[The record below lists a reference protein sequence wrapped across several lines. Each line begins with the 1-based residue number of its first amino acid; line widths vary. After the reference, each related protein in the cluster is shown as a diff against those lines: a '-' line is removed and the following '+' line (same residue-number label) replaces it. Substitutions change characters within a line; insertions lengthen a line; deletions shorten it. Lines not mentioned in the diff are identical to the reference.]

1 MIKLYGYG
9 PAWDFPDCSPFVTK
23 VDCYLRMVELPYT
36 LVPWHTLQDL
46 QNAPKGKFP
55 YIEDNGQKIADS
67 TFIIAYLKASYGDKL
82 GEQHF
87 TVHDRAVAH
96 SMRVMLEEHLYWVLG
111 YTQWLEDAAWEAYK
125 PVFFG
130 NLSPTEQQIATA
142 QLREIVR
149 SNLQVQGLGRHSR
162 EEIYELGQADLSAVS
177 AYLGDKPYCMGD
189 RPTALDATAYA
200 FLSRTL
206 WVPYE
211 SPLKTHAESLTN
223 VAAYCRRMKERYY
236 SSNNQR

>member
-1 MIKLYGYG
+1 
-9 PAWDFPDCSPFVTK
+9 
-23 VDCYLRMVELPYT
+23 
-36 LVPWHTLQDL
+36 
-46 QNAPKGKFP
+46 
-55 YIEDNGQKIADS
+55 
-67 TFIIAYLKASYGDKL
+67 
-82 GEQHF
+82 
-87 TVHDRAVAH
+87 
-96 SMRVMLEEHLYWVLG
+96 MRVMLEEHLYWVLG